1 VDGLAKLAIT
11 YHLKVG
17 ISGAADSA
25 TGTDE
30 INRTLSRSRAER
42 MKQLLL
48 ERGVPEDR
56 IFIRIQGGI
65 DSYEPQEANRHT
77 RITLTL

>member
-1 VDGLAKLAIT
+1 
-11 YHLKVG
+11 
-17 ISGAADSA
+17 
-25 TGTDE
+25 
-30 INRTLSRSRAER
+30 
-42 MKQLLL
+42 MKRLLL

-65 DSYEPQEANRHT
+65 DSYEPQESNRHT